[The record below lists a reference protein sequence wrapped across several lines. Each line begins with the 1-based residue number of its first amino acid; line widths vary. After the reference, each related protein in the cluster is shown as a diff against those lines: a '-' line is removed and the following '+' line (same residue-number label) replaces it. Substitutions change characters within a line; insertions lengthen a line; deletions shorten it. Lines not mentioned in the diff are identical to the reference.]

1 MVILKICFGLIGS
14 HSCGWGTLAIKQHIH
29 YKHNINFEEISLP
42 WPDTLYHLLRLRNPS
57 SSSCVCHLPIACAQH
72 MPTWMPIGV
81 LKRHDLACIEMVMA
95 RYPKLC
101 VPCTRWVDTLACNLS
116 REASF
121 GVDIYSRNILT
132 LNRELLGLFT
142 RDSEEGDLSEFWQQ
156 WYSKHIKAL
165 LCFYC
170 K

>member
-1 MVILKICFGLIGS
+1 MVAILVDEELLQSNSTCITSI
-14 HSCGWGTLAIKQHIH
+14 I
-29 YKHNINFEEISLP
+29 YKLEEISLP
-42 WPDTLYHLLRLRNPS
+42 WPDPLYHFLRLRNPS

-81 LKRHDLACIEMVMA
+81 IKRHDLACIEMVMA

-121 GVDIYSRNILT
+121 GVNILKKYT
-132 LNRELLGLFT
+132 DIEQRTSRPVYPRF
-142 RDSEEGDLSEFWQQ
+142 
-156 WYSKHIKAL
+156 
-165 LCFYC
+165 
-170 K
+170 